1 MAESLKEVSSSM
13 EALEGSEE
21 GKKKSKFKAF
31 RNFFGKKKKKEPEGA
46 PEGKEQKPR
55 FSSGSLKSVAEVPA
69 AEPKPKSTMG
79 AKAISHDSVFC
90 LEPEASA
97 SKARSSPDS
106 QRGRSQKRSLISR
119 SLTKVAGTDALGASS
134 ASVSHY
140 EPRSELWGPGFKI
153 SEIPPLR
160 LRKLSISPSTIRS
173 PKVSRDSSI
182 AFSDDKT
189 LKSCKKKISSHH
201 SPPPRKVTIS
211 STLRDWFK
219 DGCPSKT
226 SCLVLFSLAKPNSRD
241 RPEWYLGVGELWY
254 VSCRW
259 SKCCAH
265 NPPGDYFK
273 VPTKEW
279 NQSVS
284 EMSSDLS
291 QSSQSSTQQLL
302 GFSAPATSQGC
313 LDSSAAKYKITLS
326 PRKLKRKKTISLS
339 AKEKQEEYPL
349 LGTKEKAKQADEK
362 EQKTDN
368 TGPTSQ
374 EQSYRTE
381 TQDKTREQAPS
392 TDGASSTGYSTSGS
406 QPRRRRRRAKS
417 EWGIIERSLAQCTQD
432 GDASSRAD
440 SSPNEE
446 LVSRDHA
453 FLKLFLEKQGKEH
466 TTTAEMQV
474 TTPQEMSVDRRNVKG
489 EMAAMKVEVQRTAA
503 RQPTP
508 TNVAESMA
516 GGLPLSRED
525 DSSEGRQ
532 KRDRAVLFSR
542 LNKSS
547 TSQEEATASRTIEVQ
562 ACVHHSQVRGEKEEV
577 SSLGLQ
583 KFQPKMESIAYHRER
598 HARSSLQA
606 FSSAKAEDT
615 VPMQRLPLPFR
626 RWPTEREISSDTKSS
641 SEYESSSE
649 VQPGPTHSF
658 QLAWNPQDDDDVFL
672 KSENVGAELSKVERQ
687 PPLGYCSQSFGNPK
701 AREVSLD
708 LDSSEDQRSCEEMT
722 SAHSSQS
729 LGEFEECS
737 ESRSFI
743 IDSISQEQLAP
754 RRHSQALQGSEEKE
768 VSTESSSY
776 VEKYHS
782 SEDLSSST
790 EEEQP
795 PECSKQ
801 TRGQF
806 RDQQEVPPVSKSA
819 PKELSVSAKPL
830 RLMHTSLPIVSPIIQ
845 QQTPISM
852 NISVGQNRSVA
863 PLPLSHTV
871 KPWVSP
877 QSEHQMFAGPE
888 GIAADWDKYMQ
899 SPSPRKALMH
909 PMGYNVEQN
918 VPSST
923 DISTMGEVAPMEALV
938 LRHHSQA
945 PIRQVLEKNVSA
957 GPELAVFK
965 DRIASQPLRYSS
977 QPLVRSNIKKEI
989 PLGAESAAFE
999 GSRFMEP
1006 PPPQHHSQPLLKPF
1020 IKHQASA
1027 FERGVSMDPRL
1038 RAHPFQPW
1046 TKFQGKRSFSTP
1058 ESTAFEGNPSTEHGR
1073 PTLAQPV
1080 QQPYQNVPLE
1090 SEAVGA
1096 KIISMGPLHTK
1107 YSAPSSPNPQSHP
1120 ASESTSVEGATLVE
1134 LLPPQPS
1141 VKPKFQPQMTR
1152 DPVSASTQW
1161 GSPMEPVSVQRI
1173 FQTQASPKFKQVPT
1187 GLDSPE
1193 AQGSISVQPGSPR
1206 CPSQSWL
1213 TPSFEQMSVSP
1224 GNVPSAWSTHSYPTA
1239 PRMPSQPL
1247 MGSVVQ
1253 QPVSPGSMNPSVQ
1266 QIITVEPMS
1275 SRHPLQPW
1283 PTSPFEQ
1290 VTVPSDSAP
1299 VAAWSI
1305 PVDPPATRMLSQPLM
1320 GSVVKQPV
1328 STELVSISAPQSS
1341 SMELIPSR
1349 FPFQPRVDP
1358 ESYTAEEGVSVM
1370 MRPRRRHSQP
1380 PISTGSKEEISPDS
1394 VRTSGEW
1401 GIPIKPM
1408 PSKFATQPW
1417 LGPAFEQQTS
1427 NLEGFAK
1434 EEEVSKE
1441 AWLSRNPSQVLIKQ
1455 QVPKTPSSFESTSAE
1470 GGVPWKSLPLK
1481 GPTPFLMRPKIQ
1493 EMSSSLE
1500 SVTTQDSSKKAQ
1512 DSSSSSQSFVKFMA
1526 EQIFSGSSASEA
1538 DIYTKPMLQSRSRPS
1553 RSLLKPKLEEQT
1565 FLYKWDDEPKEDPA
1579 LKALPVKP
1587 PSQSLGRPEESQE
1600 ILSYSEGAP
1609 PKWSGSA
1616 VDVSQPLGKLEYGQ
1630 KLSVSVT
1637 FPKEWVRSE
1646 EQLPSTQPS
1655 QAFNA
1660 AGLQPPVLSTGSANV
1675 PVDWSYP
1682 EGQWAPGQPTQ
1693 AFLITDYQ
1701 QQVYLSS
1708 ANAAAEGTIS
1718 QNTGSWSCPDSPKKT
1733 TKYTQGYGD
1742 LIQSTPTSVT
1752 KPGKLTT
1759 GPAQKAFVCTG
1770 TYSKEEV
1777 PQGPDGNESPPI
1789 VSTSKADVENVF
1801 GVRLRR
1807 ISQKSGTEN
1816 LDPCTPVVPAS
1827 KEWMDKGAPQGFS
1840 GSLGN
1845 FSPILS
1851 FAEKRGSRPRYE
1863 GPFKKPAVYRPPGKT
1878 SNWKADYTT
1887 EPAWINV
1894 AKQRQKGFVSHF
1906 LKKTKTRVE
1915 NRGETKEPRYESN
1928 YESDLE
1934 VPVKEHEPIADS
1946 PSRMTFSST
1955 VPRQEMSKL
1964 YKSTKTVAFDDQN
1977 LPHPYISE
1985 RETRRSSSLPPKF
1998 SPPEE
2003 PVWFAMAKKKSQAW
2017 SQMSEIMK

>member
-1 MAESLKEVSSSM
+1 MLTKTAGRECHNDASSITPCYSPSPGQDIVYIRFFSEFTMSESSKEVSSSM
-13 EALEGSEE
+13 EALEGTEE

-31 RNFFGKKKKKEPEGA
+31 RNFFGKKKKKEPEGV

-55 FSSGSLKSVAEVPA
+55 FSSGSLKSVAAVQVM
-69 AEPKPKSTMG
+69 EPKPKSSMG

-90 LEPEASA
+90 LEPEPEASG
-97 SKARSSPDS
+97 SKLCSSPDP
-106 QRGRSQKRSLISR
+106 QRGRSQK
-119 SLTKVAGTDALGASS
+119 
-134 ASVSHY
+134 
-140 EPRSELWGPGFKI
+140 
-153 SEIPPLR
+153 IPPLR
-160 LRKLSISPSTIRS
+160 LRKLSISPSVIRS
-173 PKVSRDSSI
+173 QKASRDLRT
-182 AFSDDKT
+182 AFSGDKT
-189 LKSCKKKISSHH
+189 LKSCKKKSSPHH
-201 SPPPRKVTIS
+201 SPTSRKSIS
-211 STLRDWFK
+211 
-219 DGCPSKT
+219 
-226 SCLVLFSLAKPNSRD
+226 
-241 RPEWYLGVGELWY
+241 EL
-254 VSCRW
+254 
-259 SKCCAH
+259 
-265 NPPGDYFK
+265 
-273 VPTKEW
+273 
-279 NQSVS
+279 
-284 EMSSDLS
+284 SSDLS
-291 QSSQSSTQQLL
+291 QSSQSSTQQPS
-302 GFSAPATSQGC
+302 GFSTPATSQGC
-313 LDSSAAKYKITLS
+313 LDSSAAKYKIALS

-339 AKEKQEEYPL
+339 ISLGKCGHVLPEDYRLDTIDDDPAKEKQEEQYPL
-349 LGTKEKAKQADEK
+349 LGTKEKAITKLKQADQK
-362 EQKTDN
+362 EQKKDS
-368 TGPTSQ
+368 TGPSSQ
-374 EQSYRTE
+374 EQSYKTE
-381 TQDKTREQAPS
+381 TQDKNTREQTLS
-392 TDGASSTGYSTSGS
+392 TDGASSTGHSTSGS

-417 EWGIIERSLAQCTQD
+417 EWGIIERSLVQCTQEYD
-432 GDASSRAD
+432 QDSKSD

-446 LVSRDHA
+446 LVSRDLS
-453 FLKLFLEKQGKEH
+453 FLKLFLEQHGKEH
-466 TTTAEMQV
+466 TTTAEVQV
-474 TTPQEMSVDRRNVKG
+474 TTPQEMSADKRNVKG
-489 EMAAMKVEVQRTAA
+489 EMAAINVEVQRTAA
-503 RQPTP
+503 SQPTP
-508 TNVAESMA
+508 TNVAESTVD
-516 GGLPLSRED
+516 GPPTSHEEG
-525 DSSEGRQ
+525 SSEDKK
-532 KRDRAVLFSR
+532 KRDRAALLLR

-547 TSQEEATASRTIEVQ
+547 TSQEEATVSRTIEVQ
-562 ACVHHSQVRGEKEEV
+562 ACVHHSQACGEKEEA

-583 KFQPKMESIAYHRER
+583 KFQPKMESTAYHRER
-598 HARSSLQA
+598 HARGSLQA
-606 FSSAKAEDT
+606 FSASVSSANTEDN
-615 VPMQRLPLPFR
+615 VSMKRLPLPFR
-626 RWPTEREISSDTKSS
+626 RWPTEGEISSDSKSS

-649 VQPGPTHSF
+649 VQPCPTHSF

-687 PPLGYCSQSFGNPK
+687 PPLGYCSQSFGKPK
-701 AREVSLD
+701 GREVSLD
-708 LDSSEDQRSCEEMT
+708 LESSEDQRSCEEMT

-729 LGEFEECS
+729 LGDFEECS
-737 ESRSFI
+737 ESKSFI
-743 IDSISQEQLAP
+743 IDSISQEKLAP

-782 SEDLSSST
+782 SEDLSST
-790 EEEQP
+790 EEEEP

-830 RLMHTSLPIVSPIIQ
+830 RPMHTSLPIVSPIIQ

-871 KPWVSP
+871 KSWVSP
-877 QSEHQMFAGPE
+877 QSEHQMFADPE
-888 GIAADWDKYMQ
+888 GIAAGWDKYMQ
-899 SPSPRKALMH
+899 
-909 PMGYNVEQN
+909 
-918 VPSST
+918 
-923 DISTMGEVAPMEALV
+923 
-938 LRHHSQA
+938 HHSQP
-945 PIRQVLEKNVSA
+945 PIRPELEKDVST
-957 GPELAVFK
+957 GTELAVFK
-965 DRIASQPLRYSS
+965 DCIASQPPRYPP
-977 QPLVRSNIKKEI
+977 QPLVRSNIKKDI
-989 PLGAESAAFE
+989 SLGAESTAFE
-999 GSRFMEP
+999 GSRFMKP
-1006 PPPQHHSQPLLKPF
+1006 VPPQHHSQPLLKPF
-1020 IKHQASA
+1020 IQRQASA
-1027 FERGVSMDPRL
+1027 FERGVSMDLRL

-1046 TKFQGKRSFSTP
+1046 TKSQGKRSLSTP
-1058 ESTAFEGNPSTEHGR
+1058 ESTALEGNPSTEHVR
-1073 PTLAQPV
+1073 PILSQPM
-1080 QQPYQNVPLE
+1080 QKPYQNVPLE
-1090 SEAVGA
+1090 SEAIAA

-1107 YSAPSSPNPQSHP
+1107 YSAQSLPNPQSHP

-1152 DPVSASTQW
+1152 DPVSSSTQW

-1193 AQGSISVQPGSPR
+1193 AQGSISMQPGSPR

-1213 TPSFEQMSVSP
+1213 TPTFEQISVPP
-1224 GNVPSAWSTHSYPTA
+1224 GNVPSAWSIHSYPTT

-1247 MGSVVQ
+1247 MGS
-1253 QPVSPGSMNPSVQ
+1253 
-1266 QIITVEPMS
+1266 IITVEPMS

-1290 VTVPSDSAP
+1290 VTVPSDSAAA
-1299 VAAWSI
+1299 AAWGI
-1305 PVDPPATRMLSQPLM
+1305 PVDPPAPTMLSQPLM
-1320 GSVVKQPV
+1320 GSVIKQPV

-1341 SMELIPSR
+1341 SVELIPSR
-1349 FPFQPRVDP
+1349 FPFQPRVDS
-1358 ESYTAEEGVSVM
+1358 ESYTAEEGISVM

-1380 PISTGSKEEISPDS
+1380 PISPGFKEEISPDS

-1408 PSKFATQPW
+1408 LSKFATQPW

-1434 EEEVSKE
+1434 EGDVSKE
-1441 AWLSRNPSQVLIKQ
+1441 AWLSRNPSQIIIKH
-1455 QVPKTPSSFESTSAE
+1455 QVQKTPSSFESTS
-1470 GGVPWKSLPLK
+1470 
-1481 GPTPFLMRPKIQ
+1481 FLMRPKIQ
-1493 EMSSSLE
+1493 EISSSLE
-1500 SVTTQDSSKKAQ
+1500 NVTTQDSSKKPQ

-1526 EQIFSGSSASEA
+1526 EQIFSGSTASEP

-1565 FLYKWDDEPKEDPA
+1565 FLYNWDEEPKEDA
-1579 LKALPVKP
+1579 TLKALSVKQ
-1587 PSQSLGRPEESQE
+1587 PSQSLRRPEEPQE
-1600 ILSYSEGAP
+1600 ILSHSEGAP
-1609 PKWSGSA
+1609 AKWSSSA
-1616 VDVSQPLGKLEYGQ
+1616 VDVSQPLGKLDYGQ
-1630 KLSVSVT
+1630 KVSVSVS
-1637 FPKEWVRSE
+1637 FPKEWVRAE

-1655 QAFNA
+1655 QAFNV
-1660 AGLQPPVLSTGSANV
+1660 AGLQPPILSTGSANV

-1682 EGQWAPGQPTQ
+1682 EGHWAPGQPTQ

-1718 QNTGSWSCPDSPKKT
+1718 QNTGSRSCPDSPKKT

-1742 LIQSTPTSVT
+1742 LIQSTPTSVS

-1759 GPAQKAFVCTG
+1759 GSAQKAFISTG
-1770 TYSKEEV
+1770 TYSKEDV
-1777 PQGPDGNESPPI
+1777 PQGHDGNESPLI
-1789 VSTSKADVENVF
+1789 ISTSKADVENVF

-1816 LDPCTPVVPAS
+1816 LDPCMPVVPAS

-1840 GSLGN
+1840 GGLRN
-1845 FSPILS
+1845 FSQTLS
-1851 FAEKRGSRPRYE
+1851 FAEKKGSRPRYE

-1878 SNWKADYTT
+1878 SNWKADYST

-1906 LKKTKTRVE
+1906 LKKTKTRAE
-1915 NRGETKEPRYESN
+1915 ARAETKEPRYESN
-1928 YESDLE
+1928 YEPDLE
-1934 VPVKEHEPIADS
+1934 IPVKEHEPIADT

-1955 VPRQEMSKL
+1955 VPRQVMSKL

-1998 SPPEE
+1998 SPPDE

>member
-13 EALEGSEE
+13 EALEGPEE

-31 RNFFGKKKKKEPEGA
+31 RNFFGKKKKKEPEGV
-46 PEGKEQKPR
+46 PEGTEQKPR
-55 FSSGSLKSVAEVPA
+55 FSSGSLKSVAEVQVM
-69 AEPKPKSTMG
+69 ETKPKSSMG

-90 LEPEASA
+90 LEPEPEASA
-97 SKARSSPDS
+97 SKLRSSPDS
-106 QRGRSQKRSLISR
+106 QRGRSQQ
-119 SLTKVAGTDALGASS
+119 
-134 ASVSHY
+134 
-140 EPRSELWGPGFKI
+140 
-153 SEIPPLR
+153 IPPLR
-160 LRKLSISPSTIRS
+160 LRKLSISPSVIRS
-173 PKVSRDSSI
+173 QKVSRDSRT
-182 AFSDDKT
+182 AFSGDKT
-189 LKSCKKKISSHH
+189 LKSCKKKSSSQH
-201 SPPPRKVTIS
+201 SPTPRKSIS
-211 STLRDWFK
+211 
-219 DGCPSKT
+219 
-226 SCLVLFSLAKPNSRD
+226 
-241 RPEWYLGVGELWY
+241 EL
-254 VSCRW
+254 
-259 SKCCAH
+259 
-265 NPPGDYFK
+265 
-273 VPTKEW
+273 
-279 NQSVS
+279 
-284 EMSSDLS
+284 SSDLS
-291 QSSQSSTQQLL
+291 QSSQSSTQQPS
-302 GFSAPATSQGC
+302 GFSTPATSQGC
-313 LDSSAAKYKITLS
+313 LDSSAAKYKIALS

-339 AKEKQEEYPL
+339 VKKQEEQYPL
-349 LGTKEKAKQADEK
+349 LGIKEKAITKPKQADQK
-362 EQKTDN
+362 EQKKDN
-368 TGPTSQ
+368 TGPSSQ
-374 EQSYRTE
+374 EQSYKTE
-381 TQDKTREQAPS
+381 AQDKKTREQTLS
-392 TDGASSTGYSTSGS
+392 TDGASSTGHSTSGS
-406 QPRRRRRRAKS
+406 QGFQPRRRRRRAKS
-417 EWGIIERSLAQCTQD
+417 EWGIIDRSLAQCPQEYDQGSKT
-432 GDASSRAD
+432 D
-440 SSPNEE
+440 SSPSEE
-446 LVSRDHA
+446 VVSRDHS
-453 FLKLFLEKQGKEH
+453 FLTLFLEKQGKEH
-466 TTTAEMQV
+466 TTTAEVQL
-474 TTPQEMSVDRRNVKG
+474 TTPQEMSADKRDVKG
-489 EMAAMKVEVQRTAA
+489 EMAAINAEVQRTAA
-503 RQPTP
+503 PQPTP
-508 TNVAESMA
+508 TNVAESTVD
-516 GGLPLSRED
+516 GPPPSREEG
-525 DSSEGRQ
+525 SSEG
-532 KRDRAVLFSR
+532 KKNRDRAALLSW
-542 LNKSS
+542 LNKS
-547 TSQEEATASRTIEVQ
+547 TSQEEATVSRTIEVQ
-562 ACVHHSQVRGEKEEV
+562 ACVHHSQVRGEKEEA

-583 KFQPKMESIAYHRER
+583 KFQPKMESTAYHRER
-598 HARSSLQA
+598 HARGSLQA
-606 FSSAKAEDT
+606 FSASVSSANTEDD

-649 VQPGPTHSF
+649 VQPGPTRSF
-658 QLAWNPQDDDDVFL
+658 QLTWSPQDDDDVFL
-672 KSENVGAELSKVERQ
+672 KSENVSAELSKVERQ
-687 PPLGYCSQSFGNPK
+687 PPLGYCSQSFGKPK

-708 LDSSEDQRSCEEMT
+708 LESSEDQRSCEEMT

-737 ESRSFI
+737 ESRSFT
-743 IDSISQEQLAP
+743 IDSISQEQLSP

-782 SEDLSSST
+782 SEDLSST
-790 EEEQP
+790 EDEQP

-830 RLMHTSLPIVSPIIQ
+830 RPMHTSLPIVSPIIQ
-845 QQTPISM
+845 QQPPISM

-888 GIAADWDKYMQ
+888 GIAADWDKYTQ

-909 PMGYNVEQN
+909 PVGYNVEQN
-918 VPSST
+918 VPSNT
-923 DISTMGEVAPMEALV
+923 DISTMGEVASVEALV
-938 LRHHSQA
+938 LKHHSQP
-945 PIRQVLEKNVSA
+945 PIRPVLEKDVSA

-965 DRIASQPLRYSS
+965 DRIASQPPRYSS

-989 PLGAESAAFE
+989 SLGAESAAFE

-1006 PPPQHHSQPLLKPF
+1006 LPPQHHSQPLLKPF
-1020 IKHQASA
+1020 IQHQVSA

-1046 TKFQGKRSFSTP
+1046 TKSQGKRSFSTP

-1073 PTLAQPV
+1073 PTLSQPV

-1090 SEAVGA
+1090 SEAVAA

-1107 YSAPSSPNPQSHP
+1107 YSAQSLPNPQSHL
-1120 ASESTSVEGATLVE
+1120 ASENTSVEGATLVE

-1141 VKPKFQPQMTR
+1141 VKSKFQPQMTQ

-1161 GSPMEPVSVQRI
+1161 GSPMEPVSVQHI

-1193 AQGSISVQPGSPR
+1193 AQGGISMQPGSPR

-1213 TPSFEQMSVSP
+1213 TPTFEQVSVPP
-1224 GNVPSAWSTHSYPTA
+1224 GNVPSAWSIHSYPPA

-1247 MGSVVQ
+1247 MGS
-1253 QPVSPGSMNPSVQ
+1253 
-1266 QIITVEPMS
+1266 IITVEPMS

-1283 PTSPFEQ
+1283 PTSSFEQ
-1290 VTVPSDSAP
+1290 VTVPSDSA
-1299 VAAWSI
+1299 AATAWGI
-1305 PVDPPATRMLSQPLM
+1305 PVDPPATRMLSQPLV

-1341 SMELIPSR
+1341 SVELIPSR

-1380 PISTGSKEEISPDS
+1380 PISTGSSEEISPDS

-1401 GIPIKPM
+1401 GTPIKPM

-1434 EEEVSKE
+1434 EGDVSKE
-1441 AWLSRNPSQVLIKQ
+1441 AWLSRNPSQIIIKH
-1455 QVPKTPSSFESTSAE
+1455 QVQKTPSSFESTSVE
-1470 GGVPWKSLPLK
+1470 GGIPWKSLPLK

-1500 SVTTQDSSKKAQ
+1500 SVTAQDSSKKPQ
-1512 DSSSSSQSFVKFMA
+1512 GSSSSSQSFVKFMA
-1526 EQIFSGSSASEA
+1526 EQIFSGTTASET

-1565 FLYKWDDEPKEDPA
+1565 FLYNWDDEPKEDTA
-1579 LKALPVKP
+1579 LKALPMKQ
-1587 PSQSLGRPEESQE
+1587 PSQPLRRPEESQE

-1609 PKWSGSA
+1609 AKWSSSA

-1630 KLSVSVT
+1630 KVSVSVS
-1637 FPKEWVRSE
+1637 FPKKWVRSE

-1655 QAFNA
+1655 QAFNV
-1660 AGLQPPVLSTGSANV
+1660 AGQQPPILSTGSANV

-1682 EGQWAPGQPTQ
+1682 EGHWAPGQPTQ

-1718 QNTGSWSCPDSPKKT
+1718 QNTGSWSCPDSPKKA

-1742 LIQSTPTSVT
+1742 LIQSTPTSVP

-1759 GPAQKAFVCTG
+1759 GPAQKAFVSTG
-1770 TYSKEEV
+1770 AYSKEEV
-1777 PQGPDGNESPPI
+1777 PQGPDGNESPSVI
-1789 VSTSKADVENVF
+1789 STSKADVENVF

-1807 ISQKSGTEN
+1807 ISQKGGTEN

-1845 FSPILS
+1845 FSQILR
-1851 FAEKRGSRPRYE
+1851 FAEKQGSRPRYE

-1906 LKKTKTRVE
+1906 LKKTKTRAE
-1915 NRGETKEPRYESN
+1915 ARSETKEPRYESN
-1928 YESDLE
+1928 YEPDLE
-1934 VPVKEHEPIADS
+1934 IPVKEHEPIAGT

-1977 LPHPYISE
+1977 LPHPYTSE

>member
-1 MAESLKEVSSSM
+1 M
-13 EALEGSEE
+13 
-21 GKKKSKFKAF
+21 
-31 RNFFGKKKKKEPEGA
+31 
-46 PEGKEQKPR
+46 
-55 FSSGSLKSVAEVPA
+55 
-69 AEPKPKSTMG
+69 
-79 AKAISHDSVFC
+79 
-90 LEPEASA
+90 
-97 SKARSSPDS
+97 
-106 QRGRSQKRSLISR
+106 
-119 SLTKVAGTDALGASS
+119 
-134 ASVSHY
+134 
-140 EPRSELWGPGFKI
+140 
-153 SEIPPLR
+153 
-160 LRKLSISPSTIRS
+160 
-173 PKVSRDSSI
+173 
-182 AFSDDKT
+182 
-189 LKSCKKKISSHH
+189 
-201 SPPPRKVTIS
+201 
-211 STLRDWFK
+211 
-219 DGCPSKT
+219 
-226 SCLVLFSLAKPNSRD
+226 
-241 RPEWYLGVGELWY
+241 
-254 VSCRW
+254 
-259 SKCCAH
+259 
-265 NPPGDYFK
+265 
-273 VPTKEW
+273 
-279 NQSVS
+279 
-284 EMSSDLS
+284 
-291 QSSQSSTQQLL
+291 
-302 GFSAPATSQGC
+302 
-313 LDSSAAKYKITLS
+313 
-326 PRKLKRKKTISLS
+326 
-339 AKEKQEEYPL
+339 
-349 LGTKEKAKQADEK
+349 
-362 EQKTDN
+362 
-368 TGPTSQ
+368 
-374 EQSYRTE
+374 
-381 TQDKTREQAPS
+381 
-392 TDGASSTGYSTSGS
+392 
-406 QPRRRRRRAKS
+406 
-417 EWGIIERSLAQCTQD
+417 
-432 GDASSRAD
+432 
-440 SSPNEE
+440 
-446 LVSRDHA
+446 
-453 FLKLFLEKQGKEH
+453 KLFLEKQGKEH
-466 TTTAEMQV
+466 TTTAEVQV
-474 TTPQEMSVDRRNVKG
+474 TTPQEMSVDEKNVKG

-508 TNVAESMA
+508 TNVAESMV
-516 GGLPLSRED
+516 GGLPLSREE
-525 DSSEGRQ
+525 DSSEGMK

-583 KFQPKMESIAYHRER
+583 KFQPKMESTAYHRER
-598 HARSSLQA
+598 HARGSLQA
-606 FSSAKAEDT
+606 FSASVSSAKAEDT
-615 VPMQRLPLPFR
+615 VPKQRLPLPFR

-737 ESRSFI
+737 ESRSFS
-743 IDSISQEQLAP
+743 IDSISQEQLTP

-782 SEDLSSST
+782 SEDLSST

-795 PECSKQ
+795 PECSQQ

-923 DISTMGEVAPMEALV
+923 DISTMGEVASMEALV
-938 LRHHSQA
+938 LRHHSQ
-945 PIRQVLEKNVSA
+945 PPVRQVLEKDVSA
-957 GPELAVFK
+957 GPEFAVFK

-1058 ESTAFEGNPSTEHGR
+1058 ESTAFEGNPSTEHGC
-1073 PTLAQPV
+1073 PTLSQPV

-1107 YSAPSSPNPQSHP
+1107 YSAQSLSNPQSHP

-1213 TPSFEQMSVSP
+1213 TPTFEQISVPP

-1253 QPVSPGSMNPSVQ
+1253 QPVSSGSMNPSVQ
-1266 QIITVEPMS
+1266 QIVTVEPMS

-1305 PVDPPATRMLSQPLM
+1305 PVEPPATRMLSQPLM

-1380 PISTGSKEEISPDS
+1380 PISTGFKEEISPDS

-1441 AWLSRNPSQVLIKQ
+1441 AWLSRNPSQVIIKHQ
-1455 QVPKTPSSFESTSAE
+1455 IPKTPSSFESTSAE

-1481 GPTPFLMRPKIQ
+1481 GPTPFLMRPQIQ

-1500 SVTTQDSSKKAQ
+1500 SVTAQDSSKKPQ
-1512 DSSSSSQSFVKFMA
+1512 DSSSSPQSFVKFMA
-1526 EQIFSGSSASEA
+1526 EQIFSGSTASEA

-1565 FLYKWDDEPKEDPA
+1565 FLYKWDDEPKEDTA
-1579 LKALPVKP
+1579 LKALPMKP
-1587 PSQSLGRPEESQE
+1587 PSQSLRRPEESQE
-1600 ILSYSEGAP
+1600 IVSYSEGAP
-1609 PKWSGSA
+1609 AKWSSSA
-1616 VDVSQPLGKLEYGQ
+1616 ADASQPLGKLEYGQ
-1630 KLSVSVT
+1630 KVSVSVSI
-1637 FPKEWVRSE
+1637 PKEWVRSE
-1646 EQLPSTQPS
+1646 DQLPSTQPS
-1655 QAFNA
+1655 QAFNV
-1660 AGLQPPVLSTGSANV
+1660 AGLQPPILSTGSANV

-1682 EGQWAPGQPTQ
+1682 EGQWAPSQPTQ

-1777 PQGPDGNESPPI
+1777 PQGPDGNESPPM

-1851 FAEKRGSRPRYE
+1851 FAEKQGSRPRYE
-1863 GPFKKPAVYRPPGKT
+1863 GPFKKPAVYRPPGESFVFPGRGKT
-1878 SNWKADYTT
+1878 CKAKPWVD
-1887 EPAWINV
+1887 
-1894 AKQRQKGFVSHF
+1894 G
-1906 LKKTKTRVE
+1906 L
-1915 NRGETKEPRYESN
+1915 
-1928 YESDLE
+1928 
-1934 VPVKEHEPIADS
+1934 
-1946 PSRMTFSST
+1946 
-1955 VPRQEMSKL
+1955 
-1964 YKSTKTVAFDDQN
+1964 
-1977 LPHPYISE
+1977 
-1985 RETRRSSSLPPKF
+1985 
-1998 SPPEE
+1998 
-2003 PVWFAMAKKKSQAW
+2003 
-2017 SQMSEIMK
+2017 